1 MSLND
6 GQSSYGNLTAI
17 AESPVDPA
25 VLYTGSDDGRV
36 HVTRDGGVSWTDVTG
51 NLEGLPPRTYVTRI
65 VASHGGAGTVYA
77 AFDGHRSDDF
87 APYVFVSSDFGEEWR
102 PIVSGLPQTS
112 VNALAQHPRNAD
124 LLFLGNE
131 VGAYASIDGG
141 GQWVEIGNEL
151 PTVPVDDIAVQPR
164 ENDLVIGTHGRGV
177 WIMDD
182 ITPLERLDAN
192 VVASVAFVFATRRTT
207 SFNPYRPQGWTPGI
221 YAASN
226 PPAGARIRYYLS
238 TETDDIALEITDATG
253 AKIRELEASGE
264 AGLNEV
270 IWDLRLVEDDANGE
284 PMDPGPRVMPGTYLV
299 QLTTGSDIVQSE
311 VTVRLDPRVT
321 MTRREIMARHQAMM
335 DAYRLSGPVDSAED
349 ALEDVVTRLD
359 EVETL
364 LEAAADPPA
373 TISEEIGAV
382 RDLVEEL
389 EDELDEASGGA
400 SVMGRIQGFSGP
412 PTGDDLWQIERS
424 WEAVPAIIER
434 INVVVTER
442 MPALLAEVYADAVR
456 PDADDP
462 VPMPDR
468 RR

>member
-1 MSLND
+1 M
-6 GQSSYGNLTAI
+6 
-17 AESPVDPA
+17 
-25 VLYTGSDDGRV
+25 
-36 HVTRDGGVSWTDVTG
+36 
-51 NLEGLPPRTYVTRI
+51 
-65 VASHGGAGTVYA
+65 
-77 AFDGHRSDDF
+77 
-87 APYVFVSSDFGEEWR
+87 
-102 PIVSGLPQTS
+102 
-112 VNALAQHPRNAD
+112 
-124 LLFLGNE
+124 
-131 VGAYASIDGG
+131 YASVDGG

-151 PTVPVDDIAVQPR
+151 PTVPVDDIEVQPR

-182 ITPLERLDAN
+182 ITPLERLDAD
-192 VVASVAFVFATRRTT
+192 VVASVAFVFVTRPTT
-207 SFNPYRPQGWTPGI
+207 SYNPYTPQGWTPGI
-221 YAASN
+221 YAAPN

-253 AKIRELEASGE
+253 AAIRELEASGE

-270 IWDLRLVEDDANGE
+270 IWDLRLVEGDANGE

-311 VTVRLDPRVT
+311 VTVRLDPRVS
-321 MTRREIMARHQAMM
+321 MTRREIMTRHQAMM

-349 ALEDVVTRLD
+349 ALRDVGGQLS

-364 LEAAADPPA
+364 LEAAGDPSA
-373 TISEEIGAV
+373 TISEEVGAI
-382 RDLVEEL
+382 RTLVEEL
-389 EDELDEASGGA
+389 EDELDAASGGA
-400 SVMGRIQGFSGP
+400 GVMGRIQSFSGP

-442 MPALLAEVYADAVR
+442 MLSLLAGVYDDAVR
-456 PDADDP
+456 PDTGDP
-462 VPMPDR
+462 VPMPER